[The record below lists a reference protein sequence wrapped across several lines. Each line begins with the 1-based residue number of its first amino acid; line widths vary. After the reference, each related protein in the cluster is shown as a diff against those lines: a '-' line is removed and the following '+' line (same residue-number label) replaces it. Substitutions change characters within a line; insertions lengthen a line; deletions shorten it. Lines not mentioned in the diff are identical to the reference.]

1 MRFSEKKI
9 AIILRQHGYK
19 FTPQRRIV
27 IQTVASSQDH
37 LTPAAIYERVHQE
50 HPNIG
55 LVTIY
60 RTLDILAKLGL
71 ICELHAGGSCRSYA
85 TGASEHHHHLICTNC
100 GKVVDFS
107 GYDLSQLEQRLS
119 LETGFDIEDHLLEF
133 VGLCQACQKELIR

>member
-1 MRFSEKKI
+1 MYKK
-9 AIILRQHGYK
+9 
-19 FTPQRRIV
+19 
-27 IQTVASSQDH
+27 
-37 LTPAAIYERVHQE
+37 VHQE

-71 ICELHAGGSCRSYA
+71 ICELHAGGSCRSYT

>member
-9 AIILRQHGYK
+9 ATILRQHGYK

-27 IQTVASSQDH
+27 IQTVALSQDH
-37 LTPAAIYERVHQE
+37 LTPATIYERVHQE

-55 LVTIY
+55 LVTVY

-71 ICELHAGGSCRSYA
+71 ICELHAGGSCRSYT
-85 TGASEHHHHLICTNC
+85 TGASEHHHHLICSNC

-119 LETGFDIEDHLLEF
+119 LETGFDIKDHLLEF
-133 VGLCQACQKELIR
+133 VGLCQACQKEVR